1 MTQEIVNS
9 YFSDYYK
16 GADEFDMEVLSYT
29 KLVITDSS
37 WITASINNLIFDL
50 LTIWYIEA
58 PVRYEKRIFS
68 NYLAIELARILPAYY
83 INQKLITK
91 QLMDNVSDP
100 SNIGQ
105 VLEIANSAESANNP
119 VFDWDDN
126 AISKQKQR
134 SRDYYDSFNKILN
147 SRLQSNLKYIIDE
160 VSDLF
165 VQVFSG
171 PCLYRGWW

>member
-1 MTQEIVNS
+1 MIENK
-9 YFSDYYK
+9 YFLDYYTTQ
-16 GADEFDMEVLSYT
+16 DQFELDVIMLT
-29 KLVITDSS
+29 KLVITNSS
-37 WITASINNLIFDL
+37 WITPDFIKNLYDL
-50 LTIWYIEA
+50 LSIWYIEA
-58 PVRYEKRIFS
+58 PVRYENKIFS

-91 QLMDNVSDP
+91 QLMDNISDP

-147 SRLQSNLKYIIDE
+147 SRLQSNVKYIVNE
-160 VSDLF
+160 LSDLF
-165 VQVFSG
+165 VQVFDG
-171 PCLYRGWW
+171 PFLCKGWW